1 MAKKVKLHGLF
12 AVNKPRN
19 KTSVEILEMINKVFR
34 AHAAATRIEMTKR
47 KVVKL
52 GHGGTLDP
60 MATGVLVVGV
70 NDGCKEIKKYTFC
83 DKVYEAVGMF
93 GISTNTNDSEGKIIQ
108 RAPTEHITREKLEAL
123 LPKFVGTINQ
133 VPPLFSAIHMDGRR
147 LYDYARSGDE
157 LPRDIEPRS
166 VIIQSINLL
175 DFTREHKYSEPTGT
189 SSDYNED
196 FEDETK
202 TRTEAIAG
210 SEIDNNNNNE
220 LTTKKGFRRQYV
232 RPKRRAIPEKKQEDD
247 EKTIYPI
254 FKINVKCGSG
264 TYIRSLIRDIG
275 EGVNSVAHMVE
286 LVRLEQGEFKLGE
299 DVLEFEDCLEFDN
312 IYDAINNH
320 NRKLRQLEYSQRY

>member
-1 MAKKVKLHGLF
+1 MAKKVKLHGIF
-12 AVNKPRN
+12 AVNKPRG
-19 KTSVEILEMINKVFR
+19 KTSVEILEVINKVFR

-60 MATGVLVVGV
+60 MASGVLVVGV
-70 NDGCKEIKKYTFC
+70 NDGCKEINKYTFC

-108 RAPTEHITREKLEAL
+108 RTPTEHISREKLEAL

-147 LYDYARSGDE
+147 LYDYARSGEE
-157 LPRDIEPRS
+157 LPREIEPRP
-166 VIIQSINLL
+166 VIIQSIKLL
-175 DFTREHKYSEPTGT
+175 AFTREHKYSEPTGT
-189 SSDYNED
+189 SSNYNEE
-196 FEDETK
+196 FEDETEI
-202 TRTEAIAG
+202 T
-210 SEIDNNNNNE
+210 SEIDGNNSNNME
-220 LTTKKGFRRQYV
+220 LTVKKGFRRQYV
-232 RPKRRAIPEKKQEDD
+232 RPKKRAVPEIQEKKQEDGV
-247 EKTIYPI
+247 KTIYPI

-275 EGVNSVAHMVE
+275 EGMDSVAHMVE

-299 DVLEFEDCLEFDN
+299 DVLEFEDCLEFDK

-320 NRKLRQLEYSQRY
+320 NRKLRQLEYSRRY